1 MLVISRRKGDSLVIG
16 ESIEISVVDIHGDKV
31 RIGVTC
37 PKEMPVHRQE
47 VYEAICRHSSSS
59 ASPAGAAASAAP
71 AAGAPLTSMM
81 YLKPE
86 PVPQSAAPATL
97 VLAAD
102 HVARLDK
109 LRAVGDVTREAA
121 VETLLQV
128 VDRAGVTSLCDLE
141 RRLRR

>member
-1 MLVISRRKGDSLVIG
+1 MLVISRRNGDSFVIG
-16 ESIEISVVDIHGDKV
+16 ESIEISVVEIRGDKV

-47 VYEAICRHSSSS
+47 VYEAICRQSSSS
-59 ASPAGAAASAAP
+59 SSDGAAASAAP
-71 AAGAPLTSMM
+71 AAGAPLTSMK
-81 YLKPE
+81 YPKPE

-97 VLAAD
+97 VLAGD
-102 HVARLDK
+102 HVVRLDK

-128 VDRAGVTSLCDLE
+128 VDQAGVTSLCDLE